1 LFYLETREE
10 RSTCGLSIMAFGC
23 QKRQKHRIR
32 DVHNLIDRDK
42 SAQNM
47 ALWHVRFGFEERERR
62 KDHSVS

>member
-1 LFYLETREE
+1 MTGEAENKMREIHILN
-10 RSTCGLSIMAFGC
+10 S
-23 QKRQKHRIR
+23 R
-32 DVHNLIDRDK
+32 DE